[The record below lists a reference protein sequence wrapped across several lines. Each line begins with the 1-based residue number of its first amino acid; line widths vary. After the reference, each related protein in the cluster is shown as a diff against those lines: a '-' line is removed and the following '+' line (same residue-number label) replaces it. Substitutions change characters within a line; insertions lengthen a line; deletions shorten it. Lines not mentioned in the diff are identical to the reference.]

1 MRKLTN
7 SIIIATIGA
16 TLTLTSCSN
25 EKEKEV
31 VKSEEKKPELT
42 KEEKFKEELI
52 GKFETDLGT
61 KLEFREDG
69 TLKRETLGQ
78 KEILKYEVDGFDQD
92 YAIVDFIE
100 SSNKI
105 STFYLK
111 FDNNKDLIKTYEIG
125 GSEDTFK
132 RQ

>member
-1 MRKLTN
+1 MRKITN
-7 SIIIATIGA
+7 SIISATIVA
-16 TLTLTSCSN
+16 TLTLTACSN

-42 KEEKFKEELI
+42 KEEKFKKELI
-52 GKFETDLGT
+52 GKFDAGYGT
-61 KLEFREDG
+61 LEFREDG

-78 KEILKYEVDGFDQD
+78 KDILKYEIDGFNQD
-92 YAIVDFIE
+92 YAVVDFIE
-100 SSNKI
+100 SNKKI

-111 FDNNKDLIKTYEIG
+111 FDENKDLLKTYRIG
-125 GSEDTFK
+125 ENEDTFK